1 MTRIS
6 PTVQQAG
13 TQTIQQSIYLVHKNP
28 CGLNP
33 ILSTKMG
40 TTGLTYQTFS
50 DLLTMALNNLDVIAA
65 LENVQQN
72 FLLYMEN
79 STSTNDKLRFLN
91 SLFQYGKTIWE
102 TGFEN
107 GDLIQIEGYTP
118 VLTCYDGNGTTF
130 FDSSIQPYWNPAK
143 EIGPDLFE
151 YTKVVLLT
159 PNPSN
164 TDKCVFYELLSKP
177 TCYPFIR
184 SDVSNQAQLIN
195 SSYLVNQ
202 ISLAES
208 IMAINSLLTDPAN
221 TRVYNAFRF
230 GFATRVDSPGN
241 GNPAYHVCYL
251 QLLKNQPSIS
261 SNTFFQNL
269 SDMFFVR
276 LSLIRN

>member
-1 MTRIS
+1 MTRIG

-13 TQTIQQSIYLVHKNP
+13 TQTIQQSIYLIHGNP

-33 ILSTKMG
+33 ILSTKLG

-50 DLLTMALNNLDVIAA
+50 DILSLGLNNLEVISA
-65 LENVQQN
+65 LQEVQEN
-72 FLLYMEN
+72 FLRYSDN

-102 TGFEN
+102 IAFEN
-107 GDLIQIEGYTP
+107 GNKIQVEGYTP
-118 VLTCYDGNGTTF
+118 VLTCYDANGTIF

-143 EIGPDLFE
+143 EIAPDTFE

-164 TDKCVFYELLSKP
+164 SGTCVFYELLSHP

-184 SDVSNQAQLIN
+184 TDVGNQSQLVN

-208 IMAINSLLTDPAN
+208 IMAINSLLMKFD
-221 TRVYNAFRF
+221 
-230 GFATRVDSPGN
+230 
-241 GNPAYHVCYL
+241 
-251 QLLKNQPSIS
+251 
-261 SNTFFQNL
+261 
-269 SDMFFVR
+269 
-276 LSLIRN
+276 